1 MAREIVTRNLMA
13 GSGVMMAQ
21 YRVLVFCTYCDRTHP
36 VRIILSL
43 ENGPTQKATVA
54 TAYNGKALPIEL
66 VNLLKKDILCPETAR
81 PLILDDPERV
91 YLVPAN

>member
-1 MAREIVTRNLMA
+1 M
-13 GSGVMMAQ
+13 
-21 YRVLVFCTYCDRTHP
+21 
-36 VRIILSL
+36 RIILSL

-54 TAYNGKALPIEL
+54 IAYNGKALPVEM

-81 PLILDDPERV
+81 PVMLDDPEKV

>member
-1 MAREIVTRNLMA
+1 MA
-13 GSGVMMAQ
+13 GSGKMMAQ

-36 VRIILSL
+36 VKIILSL
-43 ENGPTQKATVA
+43 KNGPTQKATVA

-81 PLILDDPERV
+81 PVILDDPERV